1 MDDPARGES
10 LLFEI
15 GEHPVVESLRFGE
28 IGVRHVVGELG
39 VALADVPGGQA
50 DGDRA
55 GVAEVRAPV
64 HHLVHVQGVVF
75 DVGRDAPRPAVG

>member
-39 VALADVPGGQA
+39 VALADVPGGQ
-50 DGDRA
+50 G
-55 GVAEVRAPV
+55 
-64 HHLVHVQGVVF
+64 
-75 DVGRDAPRPAVG
+75 